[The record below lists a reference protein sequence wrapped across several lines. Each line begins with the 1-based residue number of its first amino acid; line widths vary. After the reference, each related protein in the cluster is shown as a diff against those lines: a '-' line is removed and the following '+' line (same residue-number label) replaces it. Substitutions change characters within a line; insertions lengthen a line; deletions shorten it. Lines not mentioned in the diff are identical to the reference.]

1 MLKRFKPYIRWA
13 VVVATGVFLLR
24 TLITHWQGVTILQLR
39 PGSVAMLATALG
51 ITLLA
56 HIWSGWVWGWIVRD
70 VGGRVTGAWAT
81 VTYLQTN
88 LAKYLPGNVWHF
100 VGRVRALQ
108 RQQLPLATAVVG
120 VVLEPLLMAA
130 AALGLVI
137 AGGTQWGWPQAVA
150 LVAILIIIHP
160 RLLNPVVTRLG
171 RAKLKGQPTLGPIA
185 DWQGGTLRR
194 YPLRSLVGEMGFVLL
209 RGTGFAITLLTLASL
224 DWQELPPLLGN
235 FSLAWLLGL
244 VVPGAPGGLG
254 VFEATLLALLTPEFS
269 VAVVL
274 GSVALYRLISTLAEV
289 LGASTA
295 WLDAWGRNRAISDTD
310 APFPLLPAGVDQ
322 DPGDLSL
329 EED

>member
-24 TLITHWQGVTILQLR
+24 TLITHWQAVTVLQLR

-70 VGGRVTGAWAT
+70 VGGKVSDAWAT

-108 RQQLPLATAVVG
+108 QQQLPLATAVVG

-130 AALGLVI
+130 AALGFVI

-150 LVAILIIIHP
+150 LVVILIIIHP
-160 RLLNPVVTRLG
+160 RLLNPIVTRLG
-171 RAKLKGQPTLGPIA
+171 RAKLKGQPALGPMT
-185 DWQGGTLRR
+185 DWQGDALRH

-209 RGTGFAITLLTLASL
+209 RGAGFAITLLTLASL

-254 VFEATLLALLTPEFS
+254 VFEAMLLALLTPEFS

-274 GSVALYRLISTLAEV
+274 GSVALYRLIGTLAEV

-295 WLDAWGRNRAISDTD
+295 WLDAWGRDRVTPETD
-310 APFPLLPAGVDQ
+310 SALPLLPAGGGG
-322 DPGDLSL
+322 DPMDLPP